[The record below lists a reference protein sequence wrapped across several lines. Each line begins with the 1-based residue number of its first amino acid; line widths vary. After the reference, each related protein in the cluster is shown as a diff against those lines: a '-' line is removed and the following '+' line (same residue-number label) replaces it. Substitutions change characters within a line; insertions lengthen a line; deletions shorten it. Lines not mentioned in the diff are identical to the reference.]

1 MKNKS
6 IFSLIFSVICITT
19 FTITI
24 GIFFLFSERFKY
36 DEEGLLKKI
45 SSQINQTIIE
55 KTTNYLY
62 PAILVSE
69 ISSSLVYNAGL
80 DINDFN
86 QIERYLLAQIKAYPQ
101 LSQLYIGKENG
112 DFLMV
117 SRDSKNQLSSKRVN
131 QKTKSEI
138 IKIYNEN
145 GGVTQTKQ
153 QVSSYDPRK
162 RKWYFN
168 TKQKETQ
175 LWTDLYMFF
184 SGKRP
189 GITASYPVTN
199 KDSEFLGVFGVDLE
213 LSEISEFLSFQKKY
227 YQSKVIIL
235 NYKNEIVAQ
244 SGNLVFKTLQDGSV
258 NPLHI
263 KEHDDEVI
271 KEAYATILDKKLQ
284 SNSSIT
290 IKVNN
295 SSYLLSTL
303 DFPDYIG
310 KHWKVMSLLPKN
322 KLNEARIPI
331 NIVFY
336 LIILIISV
344 AGLVIAIF
352 VSRMI
357 SVPIKELSFDMQ
369 RLKYQNVDGKQ
380 IRSSII
386 EVNELVQNY
395 SVIKKLFSQTFK
407 K

>member
-1 MKNKS
+1 MS
-6 IFSLIFSVICITT
+6 DIT
-19 FTITI
+19 
-24 GIFFLFSERFKY
+24 
-36 DEEGLLKKI
+36 D
-45 SSQINQTIIE
+45 
-55 KTTNYLY
+55 
-62 PAILVSE
+62 
-69 ISSSLVYNAGL
+69 
-80 DINDFN
+80 
-86 QIERYLLAQIKAYPQ
+86 
-101 LSQLYIGKENG
+101 
-112 DFLMV
+112 
-117 SRDSKNQLSSKRVN
+117 
-131 QKTKSEI
+131 
-138 IKIYNEN
+138 
-145 GGVTQTKQ
+145 
-153 QVSSYDPRK
+153 
-162 RKWYFN
+162 
-168 TKQKETQ
+168 
-175 LWTDLYMFF
+175 
-184 SGKRP
+184 
-189 GITASYPVTN
+189 
-199 KDSEFLGVFGVDLE
+199 
-213 LSEISEFLSFQKKY
+213 
-227 YQSKVIIL
+227 
-235 NYKNEIVAQ
+235 YKNEIVAQ

-263 KEHDDEVI
+263 KEHDDDVI
-271 KEAYATILDKKLQ
+271 KEAYATILDKKLP

-344 AGLVIAIF
+344 TGLVIAIF

-386 EVNELVQNY
+386 EVNELVKNY
-395 SVIKKLFSQTFK
+395 CVIKKLFSQTFK